1 MKEKEFIEII
11 KTTLNSEYIGDDCA
25 YLKDLGIVVSQ
36 DSLVEDVHFSLK
48 YATPY
53 QLGYKSVAVNI
64 SDICASGAEPKYLTI
79 ALSMPNN
86 ISKDF
91 VEQFYKGAD
100 TAADGVKIV
109 GGDITG
115 ADKIYISVTAIGK
128 TLGRKISSRSNAKVG
143 QKIVIS
149 GNHGSSSA
157 GLKLLKGAE
166 FPNLNQKEKEDFIN
180 AHLMPQAQ
188 TEFSKKVAM
197 YQKSDYGMMDTSD
210 GLADALYSIAMASN
224 VMLDVNFNKV
234 PHLSSLENISNYE
247 NYILYGGEDYG
258 LVATVDNPC
267 DMIVIGEVKEGRGVK
282 INYSNRTEILT
293 KETVEKNLYNHF
305 KE

>member
-11 KTTLNSEYIGDDCA
+11 KTTLNSDYIGDDCA

-36 DSLVEDVHFSLK
+36 DSLVEDVHFSTK
-48 YATPY
+48 YTTPY

-79 ALSMPNN
+79 AISIPNN
-86 ISKDF
+86 IDDNF
-91 VEQFYKGAD
+91 IEQFYNGAKD
-100 TAADGVKIV
+100 ASAGAKIV

-128 TLGRKISSRSNAKVG
+128 TTGRKISSRSKAKIG

-149 GNHGSSSA
+149 GDHGSSA
-157 GLKLLKGAE
+157 IGLKLLQDAE
-166 FPNLNQKEKEDFIN
+166 LPKLSQQEKEYFIN

-188 TEFSKKVAM
+188 IEFSKKIAQS
-197 YQKSDYGMMDTSD
+197 QKSDYAMMDTSD
-210 GLADALYSIAMASN
+210 GLTDALYSIATASE
-224 VMLDVNFNKV
+224 VMLEVDFGKI
-234 PHLSSLENISNYE
+234 PHAHSIEKICNYE

-267 DMIVIGEVKEGRGVK
+267 DMIVIGEVKFGEGVK
-282 INYSNRTEILT
+282 LNYKNRSEILT

>member
-11 KTTLNSEYIGDDCA
+11 KTTLNSGYIGDDCA
-25 YLKDLGIVVSQ
+25 YLKDLEIVVSQ

-48 YATPY
+48 YTTPY

-86 ISKDF
+86 TDNNFI
-91 VEQFYKGAD
+91 EQFYKGAK
-100 TAADGVKIV
+100 AASNGAEIV

-128 TLGRKISSRSNAKVG
+128 TSGRRISSRSNAKIG

-149 GNHGSSSA
+149 GNHGSSA
-157 GLKLLKGAE
+157 VGLKLLQGTE
-166 FPNLNQKEKEDFIN
+166 FPEFNQEEKEYFIN

-188 TEFSKKVAM
+188 IEFSKKIAES
-197 YQKSDYGMMDTSD
+197 QKSDYGMMDTSD
-210 GLADALYSIAMASN
+210 GLADALYSIAAASN
-224 VMLDVNFNKV
+224 VMLDIDFNKV
-234 PHLSSLENISNYE
+234 PHLSSLEKISDYE

-267 DMIVIGEVKEGRGVK
+267 DMIVIGEVKEGCGVK
-282 INYSNRTEILT
+282 INYSSRTEILT
-293 KETVEKNLYNHF
+293 EETVEKKLYNHF